1 MYVEETQKLRVDIN
15 GSIFNENDGKR
26 YLEKS

>member
-15 GSIFNENDGKR
+15 GNILNENDGKR

>member
-15 GSIFNENDGKR
+15 GSILNENDGKR